1 MRDGGRPATAHA
13 QSGYAALLPPIAV
26 RMLPGPYYPRSF
38 TILVIVAMGVL
49 IVPLASGLINAVH
62 VLQGVADTQR
72 QFTRNSLAITRD
84 VRQIVESVS
93 QLQRAAGQYHLL
105 QDAEFGPALQ
115 TRFNELQAQLAQLD
129 TQLVDAASRAT
140 LAALRTRSRTLYR
153 QLQPGV
159 FLDSTRFHA
168 LGPAFDALHANTRTL
183 LVQADAAVQHEL
195 QALET
200 TVQTTRQR
208 LIVLALALI
217 PLTLLLAAVFSWMIN
232 RPIKQL
238 KASIQQLGRADLS
251 PLPAISGPQ
260 DIVELGREVDW
271 LRQRLQALEEQKLRF
286 LRHVSHELKTP
297 LASLREGV
305 ALLGDELAGSL
316 NPRQRSIVGIMDSGS
331 RELQKRIED
340 LIRYGGMVRDA
351 TLPPAV
357 PQALADALASVLAR
371 QRLALDA
378 RGIRVETQL
387 TAATVHADRNQ
398 LETVLDNLLSN
409 AIKFSSEGG
418 CILVKSALA
427 DGAVA
432 VWVCD
437 QGEGIPQAERSR
449 IFEPFFQ
456 GARQPASTIKG
467 SGLGLSIVREYLL
480 AAGGGIEVIDCP
492 PWSTCFK
499 LTWPLPRDDA

>member
-1 MRDGGRPATAHA
+1 
-13 QSGYAALLPPIAV
+13 
-26 RMLPGPYYPRSF
+26 MLSGPYYPRSF

-62 VLQGVADTQR
+62 VLQGVVDTQR

-105 QDAEFGPALQ
+105 QDAEFGPALRTRFDELQ
-115 TRFNELQAQLAQLD
+115 TRLARLD
-129 TQLVDAASRAT
+129 DELVDAPARAT
-140 LAALRTRSRTLYR
+140 LAALQVRSRTLYR
-153 QLQPGV
+153 QLQPGA
-159 FLDSTRFHA
+159 FLDSDRFHA
-168 LGPAFDALHANTRTL
+168 LDPAFDALDAGARAL
-183 LVQADAAVQHEL
+183 LAQADAAVQREL
-195 QALET
+195 QALEA
-200 TVQTTRQR
+200 TVQATRQR

-238 KASIQQLGRADLS
+238 KNSIQQLGRADLR

-260 DIVELGREVDW
+260 DIVELGREIDW

-305 ALLGDELAGSL
+305 ALLNDELAGSL
-316 NPRQRSIVGIMDSGS
+316 NVRQRSIVAIMDSAS
-331 RELQKRIED
+331 RDLQKRIED
-340 LIRYGGMVRDA
+340 LIRYSGMMRDA
-351 TLPPAV
+351 TLPPAA
-357 PQALADALASVLAR
+357 PHALADVLAAVLAR

-387 TAATVHADRNQ
+387 TAAAVHADRSQ

-409 AIKFSSEGG
+409 AVKFSPEGG
-418 CILVKSALA
+418 HILVKSAPA

-437 QGEGIPQAERSR
+437 QGEGIPEADRSR
-449 IFEPFFQ
+449 VFEPFFQ
-456 GARQPASTIKG
+456 GARQPASTVKG
-467 SGLGLSIVREYLL
+467 SGLGLSIVRESLL
-480 AAGGGIEVIDCP
+480 AAGGSVEAVDCP
-492 PWSTCFK
+492 PWSTCFR
-499 LTWPLPRDDA
+499 LTWPMPQ

>member
-1 MRDGGRPATAHA
+1 
-13 QSGYAALLPPIAV
+13 
-26 RMLPGPYYPRSF
+26 MLSGPYYPRSF

-62 VLQGVADTQR
+62 VLQGVVDTQR
-72 QFTRNSLAITRD
+72 QFTRTSLAVTRD

-105 QDAEFGPALQ
+105 QDAEFAPALRASFGDLQ
-115 TRFNELQAQLAQLD
+115 TQLTQLD
-129 TQLVDAASRAT
+129 ALLVDAPSRAT
-140 LAALRTRSRTLYR
+140 LATLKARSLALYR
-153 QLQPGV
+153 QLQPGA
-159 FLDSTRFHA
+159 FLDNEQFHA
-168 LGPAFDALHANTRTL
+168 LDPAFDALHGTARTL

-195 QALET
+195 QALEE
-200 TVQTTRQR
+200 TVQSTRRR

-238 KASIQQLGRADLS
+238 KASIQQLGQADLR

-260 DIVELGREVDW
+260 DIVELGREIDW

-331 RELQKRIED
+331 RDLQKRIED
-340 LIRYGGMVRDA
+340 LIRYGSMVRDA
-351 TLPPAV
+351 TPPPAS
-357 PQALADALASVLAR
+357 PQALAVALDVVLAR

-378 RGIRVETQL
+378 RRLKVETQL
-387 TAATVHADRNQ
+387 AAPSLQADRGQ

-409 AIKFSSEGG
+409 AVKFSPEGG
-418 CILVKSALA
+418 RILVKSEAA

-432 VWVCD
+432 VWICD
-437 QGEGIPQAERSR
+437 QGSGIPESERTR

-456 GARQPASTIKG
+456 GARQPASAVRG
-467 SGLGLSIVREYLL
+467 SGLGLSIVRESLL
-480 AAGGGIEVIDCP
+480 AVGGRIEVVDCP

-499 LTWPLPRDDA
+499 LTWPN

>member
-1 MRDGGRPATAHA
+1 
-13 QSGYAALLPPIAV
+13 
-26 RMLPGPYYPRSF
+26 MLSGPYYPRSF

-84 VRQIVESVS
+84 VRQVVESVS

-105 QDAEFGPALQ
+105 QDTEFGPALRM
-115 TRFNELQAQLAQLD
+115 RFSELQTLLARLD
-129 TQLVDAASRAT
+129 DELVDAPARAT
-140 LAALRTRSRTLYR
+140 LATLGTRSRTLYR
-153 QLQPGV
+153 QLQPGA
-159 FLDSTRFHA
+159 FLDSERFNA
-168 LGPAFDALHANTRTL
+168 LDPAFDALDAGARSL
-183 LVQADAAVQHEL
+183 LRQADAAVQNEL
-195 QALET
+195 QALEE
-200 TVQTTRQR
+200 TVQATRQR

-238 KASIQQLGRADLS
+238 KASIQQLGQADLR

-260 DIVELGREVDW
+260 DIVELGREIDW

-305 ALLGDELAGSL
+305 ALLDDELAGSL
-316 NPRQRSIVGIMDSGS
+316 NARQRSIVAIMDSSS
-331 RELQKRIED
+331 RDLQKRIED
-340 LIRYGGMVRDA
+340 LIRYSGMMRDA
-351 TLPPAV
+351 ILPPVA
-357 PQALADALASVLAR
+357 PQALAEVLDSVLAR

-378 RGIRVETQL
+378 RRFEVETQL
-387 TAATVHADRNQ
+387 AAASVYSDRSQ

-409 AIKFSSEGG
+409 AIKFSPEGG
-418 CILVKSALA
+418 RILVKSEPA

-432 VWVCD
+432 LWVCD
-437 QGEGIPQAERSR
+437 QGEAIPEAERIR

-456 GARQPASTIKG
+456 GARQPTSTVKG
-467 SGLGLSIVREYLL
+467 SGLGLSIVRESLL
-480 AAGGGIEVIDCP
+480 AAGGSVEVVDCP
-492 PWSTCFK
+492 PWSTCFR
-499 LTWPLPRDDA
+499 LTWPMPQ

>member
-1 MRDGGRPATAHA
+1 
-13 QSGYAALLPPIAV
+13 
-26 RMLPGPYYPRSF
+26 MLPGPYYPRSF
-38 TILVIVAMGVL
+38 TILVIVAMSVL

-62 VLQGVADTQR
+62 VLQGVVDTQR

-105 QDAEFGPALQ
+105 QDAEFGPALR
-115 TRFNELQAQLAQLD
+115 TRFSELQAQLAQLD
-129 TQLVDAASRAT
+129 TQLVDAASHAT
-140 LAALRTRSRTLYR
+140 LAALRTRSRALYR
-153 QLQPGV
+153 QLQPGA
-159 FLDSTRFHA
+159 FLDSPRFHA
-168 LGPAFDALHANTRTL
+168 LDPAFDALHANARTL
-183 LVQADAAVQHEL
+183 LVQADAAVQREL

-200 TVQTTRQR
+200 AVQTTRQR

-316 NPRQRSIVGIMDSGS
+316 NPRQRSIVGIMDGGS

-340 LIRYGGMVRDA
+340 LIRYGGMMRDA

-357 PQALADALASVLAR
+357 PQALAAALANVLAR

-387 TAATVHADRNQ
+387 TAAAVRADHNQ

-409 AIKFSSEGG
+409 AIKFSPEGG
-418 CILVKSALA
+418 RILVKSASA

-499 LTWPLPRDDA
+499 LTWPA

>member
-1 MRDGGRPATAHA
+1 
-13 QSGYAALLPPIAV
+13 
-26 RMLPGPYYPRSF
+26 MLSGPYYPRSF

-62 VLQGVADTQR
+62 VLQGVVDTQR
-72 QFTRNSLAITRD
+72 QFTRTSLAVTRD

-105 QDAEFGPALQ
+105 QDAEFAPALRASFDDLQ
-115 TRFNELQAQLAQLD
+115 TQLTQLD
-129 TQLVDAASRAT
+129 GQLVDAPSRTTLAT
-140 LAALRTRSRTLYR
+140 LQTRSRALYR
-153 QLQPGV
+153 QLQPGT
-159 FLDSTRFHA
+159 FLDNDQFHA
-168 LGPAFDALHANTRTL
+168 LDPTFDSLHDTARTL

-195 QALET
+195 RALEG
-200 TVQTTRQR
+200 TVQSTRRR

-238 KASIQQLGRADLS
+238 KASIQQLGQADLH

-260 DIVELGREVDW
+260 DIVELGREIDW

-316 NPRQRSIVGIMDSGS
+316 NPRQRTIVGIMDSGS
-331 RELQKRIED
+331 RDLQKRIED
-340 LIRYGGMVRDA
+340 LIRYGGMMHA
-351 TLPPAV
+351 APQPPATS
-357 PQALADALASVLAR
+357 QALADALAAVLGR

-378 RGIRVETQL
+378 RRIQVETQL
-387 TAATVHADRNQ
+387 AAPSLQADRGQ

-409 AIKFSSEGG
+409 AVKFSPDDGR
-418 CILVKSALA
+418 ILVKSEPA

-432 VWVCD
+432 VWICD
-437 QGEGIPQAERSR
+437 QGGGIPETEHTR

-456 GARQPASTIKG
+456 GARQPASVVKG
-467 SGLGLSIVREYLL
+467 SGLGLSIVRESLL
-480 AAGGGIEVIDCP
+480 AVGGSVEVIDCP

-499 LTWPLPRDDA
+499 LTWPN